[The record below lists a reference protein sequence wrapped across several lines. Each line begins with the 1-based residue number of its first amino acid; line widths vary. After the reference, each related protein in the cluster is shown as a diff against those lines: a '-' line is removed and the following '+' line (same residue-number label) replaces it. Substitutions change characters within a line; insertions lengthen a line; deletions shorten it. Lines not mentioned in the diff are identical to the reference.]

1 MPNSTDPIV
10 AASVAGLA
18 VISDTA
24 ALQLQTMARRMT
36 CRRLRLYGMTLQPA
50 DVEDIAT
57 DALIKSLET
66 FAKRPPTNASEIRVG
81 VWLSVR
87 GTLCDWID
95 KQTTAEC
102 HLSPFPDDEPVDS
115 LDVPDTQCAEHRL
128 PRYVADLCGSI
139 EELAAAI
146 VLSGTTFD
154 GAQYLEMSNE
164 LAAAELGCSVRQ
176 VQRYK
181 ATLRKRF
188 ALFAPGKLS
197 DTLEL
202 VTPNR

>member
-1 MPNSTDPIV
+1 MTTSTAPIV
-10 AASVAGLA
+10 PASVAGLA
-18 VISDTA
+18 VVSDCA
-24 ALQLQTMARRMT
+24 ALQLQSMARRMIY
-36 CRRLRLYGMTLQPA
+36 RRLRLYGMTLQPA
-50 DVEDIAT
+50 DIDDIAT
-57 DALIKSLET
+57 DALIKALET
-66 FAKRPPTNASEIRVG
+66 FAKRPPANASEIRVG

-87 GTLCDWID
+87 STLCDWID
-95 KQTTAEC
+95 KQTTLGM
-102 HLSPFPDDEPVDS
+102 HISPFPDDEPVDS
-115 LDVPDTQCAEHRL
+115 LDIPDTQCAEHRL
-128 PRYVADLCGSI
+128 PRYVADLCGSV
-139 EELAAAI
+139 EELAACI
-146 VLSGTTFD
+146 VLSGCTFS